1 MLIITNGLKCVTNSK
16 RSLKTLKNIF
26 LSLSLPRDFL
36 HVRRSRISNCSLK
49 TDCISFFPS
58 ISGSSVRV
66 TQFFKHSFSQET
78 IGAKKTQNSFLRSVL
93 LQVQSTKNV
102 LQIIEPTSVSHNP
115 SRRHWTPYQTFCI
128 LSPQKK
134 PSQAKNDHAG
144 LKTFP
149 HRRGSLTS
157 TASSGYASGNESAAA
172 IEEFCFETLLGIS
185 PANQGQEEANAAAAM
200 KVKDERT

>member
-1 MLIITNGLKCVTNSK
+1 MENHHQGVSRKTNWAFFRRNADFSFFFALRNSFLFLTLVRLSHRTTKKLSRDIRMLIITNGLKCVTNSK

-78 IGAKKTQNSFLRSVL
+78 IGAKKRKTVFCAPSFSKYRA
-93 LQVQSTKNV
+93 
-102 LQIIEPTSVSHNP
+102 
-115 SRRHWTPYQTFCI
+115 
-128 LSPQKK
+128 QKMSYK
-134 PSQAKNDHAG
+134 S
-144 LKTFP
+144 
-149 HRRGSLTS
+149 
-157 TASSGYASGNESAAA
+157 
-172 IEEFCFETLLGIS
+172 
-185 PANQGQEEANAAAAM
+185 
-200 KVKDERT
+200 